1 MGNRHPLE
9 VYRPNVPRSGQSE
22 RSQDE
27 FLPDYLR
34 PPKDILDEEPHFLA
48 EKPLPKPNYLGNPDS
63 IYRLLPRKSGS
74 DGRSETSTAGSCS
87 PSHHH
92 NGCSKKMCPCEGVKA
107 KCRST
112 VSEEFCRD
120 HLGPTY
126 ATEYVGYSA
135 TSDWPS
141 EALLTNEEKCV
152 ITLSQIFGWRKAI
165 RVVRNNPR
173 VRVVSRLV
181 DFALVEPDEA
191 DDDKPGEDILNY
203 AELVDLL
210 KAAKAPSSD
219 VPNVGEHEE
228 NLIDLSEDLISA
240 TNATAPDD
248 TVADSLSESL
258 SILNL
263 DLASC

>member
-1 MGNRHPLE
+1 HPSE
-9 VYRPNVPRSGQSE
+9 VYRPNMPRSGESE

-34 PPKDILDEEPHFLA
+34 PPKDFLEDEPQFLGNT
-48 EKPLPKPNYLGNPDS
+48 PLPNYLGNPDS
-63 IYRLLPRKSGS
+63 IYRLLPRKRGS
-74 DGRSETSTAGSCS
+74 DGSSETPTGGSCS

-92 NGCSKKMCPCEGVKA
+92 NGCSKNMCPCEGVKE
-107 KCRST
+107 KGQST
-112 VSEEFCRD
+112 VSEEFRRD

-152 ITLSQIFGWRKAI
+152 IKLSQIFGWRKAI

-210 KAAKAPSSD
+210 KATEAPSSD
-219 VPNVGEHEE
+219 VPNVDEREE

-248 TVADSLSESL
+248 TVVDSLSESL
-258 SILNL
+258 SI
-263 DLASC
+263 